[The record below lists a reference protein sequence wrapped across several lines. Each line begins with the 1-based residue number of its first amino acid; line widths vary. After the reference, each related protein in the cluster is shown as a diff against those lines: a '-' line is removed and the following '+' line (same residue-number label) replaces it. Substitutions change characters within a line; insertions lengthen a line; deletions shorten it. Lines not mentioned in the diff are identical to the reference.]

1 MFSII
6 DRYLLRETFK
16 SLLAVLS
23 VLLLTLVGHAFV
35 NNLQRVA
42 AGTLTN
48 DVILELLGL
57 EVLRVLGVLLPAA
70 FFFSILYTLGRMYR
84 DSEMTALASCGIGT
98 FRIYRSFLYSVLPII
113 AVVAWLTF
121 VGRPW
126 ANQAIEAIKYEQ
138 KAIANIAGAAAGRF
152 NEFSR
157 GDLVFYAEDLFLD
170 KRMHNVFVQNRQ
182 HGEIGLITADEGY
195 QYVDEKTGDRFVVL
209 VRGHRYEGVPGR
221 PDYSITE
228 FGKYAVRITQ
238 ETKKPTT
245 LRDKARSTASL
256 WASDNIKDRSEF
268 QYRLAFPLA
277 VVVFTLISIPLSR
290 SAPRQGIYGRLFLAF
305 LIYFTFFNLLSLSDT
320 WMKNGI
326 TPAWMGRWWVHLF
339 VLCMAAPLV
348 LRDSRWIAS
357 LRRRLF

>member
-6 DRYLLRETFK
+6 DRYLLRETLK
-16 SLLAVLS
+16 CLLAILAVL
-23 VLLLTLVGHAFV
+23 LLILVGHAFV

-42 AGTLTN
+42 AGSLTN
-48 DVILELLGL
+48 DVILTLLGL
-57 EVLRVLGVLLPAA
+57 EVLRVLGVLPAA

-98 FRIYRSFLYSVLPII
+98 LRIYRSFLYSVLPLI
-113 AVVAWLTF
+113 AIVAWLTL

-126 ANQAIEAIKYEQ
+126 ANQTIEAIKHEQ
-138 KAIANIAGAAAGRF
+138 AAVASITGAAAGRF

-157 GDLVFYAEDLFLD
+157 GNLVFFAEDLLLD

-182 HGEIGLITADEGY
+182 HGEIGLITANEGY
-195 QYVDEKTGDRFVVL
+195 QYVDQKTGDRFVVL
-209 VRGHRYEGVPGR
+209 INGYRYEGLPGR
-221 PDYSITE
+221 PDYSVTE
-228 FGKYAVRITQ
+228 FGKYAVRIIQ
-238 ETKKPTT
+238 ETTQPIS
-245 LRDKARSTASL
+245 LRSRTRSTASL
-256 WASDNIKDRSEF
+256 WASNRIKDRAEL

-290 SAPRQGIYGRLFLAF
+290 SAPRQGIYGRMFLAF
-305 LIYFTFFNLLSLSDT
+305 LIYFTFFNLLSVSDT

-326 TPAWMGRWWVHLF
+326 TPAWMGQWWVHLL
-339 VLCMAAPLV
+339 VLCIAAPLL

-357 LRRRLF
+357 LRHRPG